1 MKVFI
6 AGILTE
12 TNTFAPTPTG
22 MQAFEE
28 GGILRGHSLDADANL
43 DADAPLA
50 TALACL
56 RRLCQTEGHELAA
69 GLIAAAEPSGT
80 TLRAVYESLR
90 DELLQTLRAALPV
103 QAVILPLHGAMVA
116 EGYFDCEGDLIES
129 VRAIVG
135 PSVPIGVELDLH
147 CHFTER
153 MRREANVIVAFKEY
167 PHTDPVERLQ
177 ELWRLTLDTALGR
190 IAPVTAVY
198 DCRMVSFWH
207 TTREPM
213 KSFVQRMKD
222 LEGHDGVLSV
232 SFGHGFPYGDT
243 PDTTAKVWVVA
254 DSRVDTDG
262 QRAAALAAQLGREIW
277 DMREAMRPDRLELDA
292 ALDQLL
298 ATPPG
303 KPVVLADRAD
313 NSGGGAASD
322 STFVLR
328 RLIERSIDNVAL
340 GAFWD
345 PGTVQACEHA
355 GAGAVLDL
363 RVGGKCGPCSG
374 DPVDLRVTVRAL
386 KNEHTQTGMGVMQA
400 CGASAWVSTDGGIDL
415 VLVSLRCQVFG
426 TDLFTGLGI
435 DLASKRA
442 VVVKS
447 SQHFHDDFAPIAQRV
462 LYVDTPGLL
471 RNDLENMPYRQR
483 DLNFWPR
490 ISNPW
495 EAGA

>member
-12 TNTFAPTPTG
+12 TNTFAPVPTG
-22 MQAFEE
+22 MDAYEE
-28 GGILRGHSLDADANL
+28 AGIVRGKSMTPGH
-43 DADAPLA
+43 PLA
-50 TALACL
+50 PAIACL
-56 RRLCQTEGHELAA
+56 QGLAEIEGHELAVGLLALAEA
-69 GLIAAAEPSGT
+69 GGT
-80 TLRAVYESLR
+80 TPRTVYESLR
-90 DELLQTLRAALPV
+90 DELLEMLHAAMPV
-103 QAVILPLHGAMVA
+103 HAVILLLHGAMVA
-116 EGYFDCEGDLIES
+116 EGYLDSEGDLIAR
-129 VRAIVG
+129 VRTIVG
-135 PSVPIGVELDLH
+135 ATVPIGVELDLH
-147 CHFTER
+147 CHFTDAMHR
-153 MRREANVIVAFKEY
+153 HANVIVAFKEY
-167 PHTDPVERLQ
+167 PHTDILDRLK
-177 ELWRLTLDTALGR
+177 EVWRLTLDTALGR
-190 IAPVTAVY
+190 VAPVTVVH

-222 LEGHDGVLSV
+222 LEGRDGVLSV

-277 DMREAMRPDRLELDA
+277 DMREAMRPERLELDA

-328 RLIERSIDNVAL
+328 RLIDRSIDNVAL

-345 PGTVQACEHA
+345 PGTVQACEQA
-355 GAGAVLDL
+355 GVGAMLNL
-363 RVGGKCGPCSG
+363 HVGGKCGPYSG
-374 DPVDLRVTVRAL
+374 EPVDLRVTVRAL
-386 KNEHTQTGMGVMQA
+386 KNDHTQTGMGVMQA
-400 CGASAWVSTDGGIDL
+400 CGASAWVSTHEGIDL

-426 TDLFTGLGI
+426 RDLFTGLGI
-435 DLASKRA
+435 DLASKRV

-471 RNDLENMPYRQR
+471 RNDLENMPYRHR

-490 ISNPW
+490 VENPW
-495 EAGA
+495 KTTA